1 MLDTASEHSSL
12 DTLSLGGRLSQ
23 LSRAKGA
30 VALNSVHH
38 VRMNT
43 TYELEKHVT
52 VYVLDVYL
60 QATPR
65 GLPKTTTIKGRRTT
79 YRQSRRPRRRVE
91 GHEKEEEEE
100 EEEGNGRADYH
111 VEHRYSA
118 FRELREHVGEAV
130 AAPKDKSHPYWC
142 PYCSRVR
149 EVLRSVSFPSR
160 CPTRGRLA
168 LVTGFLYKTLVRSRE
183 QRLGVFIDQL
193 LHAAR
198 DMSYRSGCDP
208 CGRFEAVSGLLSDFI
223 TPMTMMTK
231 ERMSQD
237 KSPDPVACRSC
248 FLRRPPHPRFESEEV
263 KTGMQESPATTVS
276 GPRCSRFR

>member
-100 EEEGNGRADYH
+100 EEEENGRADYH

-118 FRELREHVGEAV
+118 FRKLREHVGEAV

-208 CGRFEAVSGLLSDFI
+208 CGRFEDVSGLLSDFI

-231 ERMSQD
+231 ERM
-237 KSPDPVACRSC
+237 RSGTGG
-248 FLRRPPHPRFESEEV
+248 REE
-263 KTGMQESPATTVS
+263 
-276 GPRCSRFR
+276 

>member
-1 MLDTASEHSSL
+1 
-12 DTLSLGGRLSQ
+12 
-23 LSRAKGA
+23 
-30 VALNSVHH
+30 
-38 VRMNT
+38 MNT

-52 VYVLDVYL
+52 VYALDVYL

-65 GLPKTTTIKGRRTT
+65 GSTQDNDDKRT
-79 YRQSRRPRRRVE
+79 S
-91 GHEKEEEEE
+91 
-100 EEEGNGRADYH
+100 DH
-111 VEHRYSA
+111 VQTEQASTSAEHRYSA

-149 EVLRSVSFPSR
+149 EVLRR
-160 CPTRGRLA
+160 A
-168 LVTGFLYKTLVRSRE
+168 VTA
-183 QRLGVFIDQL
+183 QRPGVFIDQL

-231 ERMSQD
+231 ERM
-237 KSPDPVACRSC
+237 RSG
-248 FLRRPPHPRFESEEV
+248 
-263 KTGMQESPATTVS
+263 TAI
-276 GPRCSRFR
+276 